1 VELPAEVTHY
11 YLAGRRPFM
20 SLSDLD
26 ELGRSAVLAE
36 MADLRRART
45 QHRPFGAR
53 YMELRELTEGR
64 LRELFEAA
72 GGKPERKN
80 PHYFVLG
87 TSEWYER
94 LAESMSAVSI
104 PLADLPA
111 DQTTL
116 TEFHHERVASLLEQ
130 VVGEVRG
137 LPTGD
142 DLIGPHQPASNVQQ
156 LFGGLAFHPSKTA
169 SRRISSSIRGLSPA

>member
-26 ELGRSAVLAE
+26 EIGRSAVLAE
-36 MADLRRART
+36 MADLRRAGT

-94 LAESMSAVSI
+94 LAESMSAARAKAVRREALQPSG
-104 PLADLPA
+104 PPSAC
-111 DQTTL
+111 
-116 TEFHHERVASLLEQ
+116 
-130 VVGEVRG
+130 RG
-137 LPTGD
+137 LWR
-142 DLIGPHQPASNVQQ
+142 AESC
-156 LFGGLAFHPSKTA
+156 
-169 SRRISSSIRGLSPA
+169 R